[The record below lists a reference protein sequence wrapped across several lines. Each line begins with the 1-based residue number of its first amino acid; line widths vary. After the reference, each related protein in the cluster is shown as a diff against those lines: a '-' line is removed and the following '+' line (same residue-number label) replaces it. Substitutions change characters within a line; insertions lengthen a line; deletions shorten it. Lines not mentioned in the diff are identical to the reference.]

1 MAARS
6 PVMSDQEDVHYSE
19 SFNAAIDEVVD
30 WSQGNPDAEERRVV
44 VSYPWVSRTV

>member
-1 MAARS
+1 
-6 PVMSDQEDVHYSE
+6 MSDQEDIHYTD

-44 VSYPWVSRTV
+44 VSYPGYLEQFDNSTLS